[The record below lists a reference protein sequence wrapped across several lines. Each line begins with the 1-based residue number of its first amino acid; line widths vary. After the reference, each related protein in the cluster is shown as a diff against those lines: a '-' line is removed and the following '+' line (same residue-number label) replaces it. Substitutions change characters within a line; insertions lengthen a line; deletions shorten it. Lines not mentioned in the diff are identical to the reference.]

1 MDAEKISAAYIL
13 KHRRSRPWPEASGVE
28 RNMARATAKQIRKA
42 AADRFRKACD
52 AGLWKR
58 FSNIILEP
66 KNPFD
71 AKAARRPRQEAVV
84 LGALALTSALLAM
97 YFGFFS

>member
-1 MDAEKISAAYIL
+1 MNAEEISAEYIL
-13 KHRRSRPWPEASGVE
+13 RHRSSRPWPAGTVE
-28 RNMARATAKQIRKA
+28 RNMARATANQIRKA

-66 KNPFD
+66 RNPFD
-71 AKAARRPRQEAVV
+71 AKGARRPRQEAVV
-84 LGALALTSALLAM
+84 LGALALTSVLLAM
-97 YFGFFS
+97 YFELLS

>member
-13 KHRRSRPWPEASGVE
+13 KHRRSRPWPEASVE
-28 RNMARATAKQIRKA
+28 PDMARATGKKIRKA

-97 YFGFFS
+97 YFGFLS